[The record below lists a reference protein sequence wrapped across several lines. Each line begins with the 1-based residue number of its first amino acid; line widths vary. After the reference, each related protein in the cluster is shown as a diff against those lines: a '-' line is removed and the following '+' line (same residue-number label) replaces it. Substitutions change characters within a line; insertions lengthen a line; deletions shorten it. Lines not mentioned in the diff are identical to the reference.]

1 MRHAFV
7 FLLSLSAASIA
18 VGPLR
23 AAQATHCA
31 AGETDVFSCKLK
43 KGKIVSLCASADLGK
58 QAGYLQYRFGPASN
72 VEVAIPR
79 ARSGAPPQ
87 MRLTRSADKAATY
100 DDLTF
105 VVGHFTYEITSFRQL
120 QKKNA
125 TGADTPESSDTLS
138 VRDERKSMREGDIV
152 FNDDCAA
159 LGKPL
164 SVGAI
169 AATTGAKVE
178 KGGF

>member
-1 MRHAFV
+1 MHLRT
-7 FLLSLSAASIA
+7 LSILAATM
-18 VGPLR
+18 
-23 AAQATHCA
+23 AAGLAAAPAQAADATHCA
-31 AGETDVFSCKLK
+31 PGETDMFSCKLK

-58 QAGYLQYRFGPASN
+58 QVGYLQYRFGPASKI
-72 VEVAIPR
+72 EFAYPKEPK
-79 ARSGAPPQ
+79 GAPQ
-87 MRLTRSADKAATY
+87 LRLTRSADKSATY

-105 VVGHFTYEITSFRQL
+105 VVGHFTYELTSFRQL

-125 TGADTPESSDTLS
+125 SGLDTPESSDTLS
-138 VRDERKSMREGDIV
+138 VRDDRKSMREGDIV

-164 SVGAI
+164 SVGDI
-169 AATTGAKVE
+169 AAKTGAAVE